1 MAMMTGRVLLVCALC
16 VLWCGAGEG
25 GAEINDETL
34 VGSQHLT
41 GVGEKF
47 PKGLPE
53 SGERAANSA
62 GHSLDKNN
70 EINSNL
76 QGRTV
81 TGTTTERVGK
91 KEGEDVGDNDGL
103 EEEEEEAETDVGD
116 VEPEEE
122 KDKSNGKEDTPQ
134 AGKPESSSKEVAGT
148 IPTASGL
155 SGAGGGSPSG
165 VDVGGSSGSPNGSED
180 SNLEVPG
187 PAVKS
192 SPSLPNAAGGG
203 LQNPDIVLSSQKNN
217 FSETGVHS
225 GTTLPTPSLPKP
237 QAPAMPK
244 PKAEEQSSTEQGT
257 EDSPVTEEVTV
268 GKENL
273 QNTVETGIPS
283 RALSAASKPPVQQP
297 TPLLTQSPAAPLPE
311 RSAPAPSEEK
321 STAPSFSAGE
331 GSRTATNVAQNSK
344 EEKNEKMPSETETE
358 SNAVEQPSGNDV
370 AEHDS
375 PARTTASPIPAS
387 GTADTQRNA
396 DADNSNAQALK
407 SEGTHENSE
416 TVYTNLASTAGDAAT
431 ETEKALAD
439 AKTNDT
445 TRGDS
450 DGSTAVSHTT
460 SPLLLL
466 LLVACA
472 AAAAV
477 VAA

>member
-1 MAMMTGRVLLVCALC
+1 MAMMMTGRVLLVCALC
-16 VLWCGAGEG
+16 VLWCVTAGGRCDGGETAGSGSGGGPRPGSKQLETSPQDTQGPKDEARSLEG
-25 GAEINDETL
+25 KELLTSSEDEAEEHDE
-34 VGSQHLT
+34 
-41 GVGEKF
+41 E
-47 PKGLPE
+47 
-53 SGERAANSA
+53 
-62 GHSLDKNN
+62 
-70 EINSNL
+70 
-76 QGRTV
+76 
-81 TGTTTERVGK
+81 
-91 KEGEDVGDNDGL
+91 DND
-103 EEEEEEAETDVGD
+103 DDD

-122 KDKSNGKEDTPQ
+122 KEKSNGKEDTPQ
-134 AGKPESSSKEVAGT
+134 AGKPESSSKEVAAT

-155 SGAGGGSPSG
+155 GGAGGGSPSG
-165 VDVGGSSGSPNGSED
+165 GVGGSSGSPNGSED

-187 PAVKS
+187 PAVNS

-203 LQNPDIVLSSQKNN
+203 LQNTNIVLSSQKNN
-217 FSETGVHS
+217 FSEKGVHS
-225 GTTLPTPSLPKP
+225 GTTLPTPSPPKP
-237 QAPAMPK
+237 QAPALTQ

-257 EDSPVTEEVTV
+257 EDSPETEEVTV

-283 RALSAASKPPVQQP
+283 WSLSAASKPPVQQP

-311 RSAPAPSEEK
+311 RSAPAPPEEK

-344 EEKNEKMPSETETE
+344 EEKNEKMLPETETE
-358 SNAVEQPSGNDV
+358 SKAVEQPSGNDV
-370 AEHDS
+370 AEQDS

-387 GTADTQRNA
+387 GTADAQRNA

-431 ETEKALAD
+431 QTEKALAD

-450 DGSTAVSHTT
+450 DSSTAVSQTT
-460 SPLLLL
+460 SPLLL

>member
-1 MAMMTGRVLLVCALC
+1 MVLMTGRVLLVCALC
-16 VLWCGAGEG
+16 VLWCVTPGGRCDGGETAGSGSG
-25 GAEINDETL
+25 G
-34 VGSQHLT
+34 G
-41 GVGEKF
+41 
-47 PKGLPE
+47 PRPE
-53 SGERAANSA
+53 SKQLETSP
-62 GHSLDKNN
+62 
-70 EINSNL
+70 
-76 QGRTV
+76 QGTQGPKDEARSV
-81 TGTTTERVGK
+81 EE
-91 KEGEDVGDNDGL
+91 KELLTSSEDEAEEHDEEDNVGDD
-103 EEEEEEAETDVGD
+103 EEEEEKE
-116 VEPEEE
+116 
-122 KDKSNGKEDTPQ
+122 KSNEKKDTPQ
-134 AGKPESSSKEVAGT
+134 AGKPESSSKEAAAT

-155 SGAGGGSPSG
+155 RGAGGGSPSG
-165 VDVGGSSGSPNGSED
+165 DVGGSSGSPNGSED
-180 SNLEVPG
+180 SNLEAPG

-192 SPSLPNAAGGG
+192 PPTLPNAAGGG
-203 LQNPDIVLSSQKNN
+203 LQNPDGVLSSQKNN
-217 FSETGVHS
+217 FSEKGVHS
-225 GTTLPTPSLPKP
+225 GTPLPTPSLPKS

-257 EDSPVTEEVTV
+257 EDSPETEEVTV
-268 GKENL
+268 GKENV
-273 QNTVETGIPS
+273 QNTVETGSPS
-283 RALSAASKPPVQQP
+283 RSLSAASKPPVQQP

-321 STAPSFSAGE
+321 STAPRVSAGE

-358 SNAVEQPSGNDV
+358 SKAVEQPSGNDV
-370 AEHDS
+370 AEQDS

-387 GTADTQRNA
+387 GTADAQRNA

-407 SEGTHENSE
+407 SEGKHENSE

-450 DGSTAVSHTT
+450 DGSTAVSQTT

-472 AAAAV
+472 AAAAA

>member
-1 MAMMTGRVLLVCALC
+1 MAMMMTGRVLLVCALC

-25 GAEINDETL
+25 GAEMNDETL

-41 GVGEKF
+41 GVGEKV

-103 EEEEEEAETDVGD
+103 EEEEEEEEDD
-116 VEPEEE
+116 DDDDDDDEE
-122 KDKSNGKEDTPQ
+122 KEKSNEKEDTPQ
-134 AGKPESSSKEVAGT
+134 AGKPESSSKEVAAT

-155 SGAGGGSPSG
+155 GGAGGGSPSG
-165 VDVGGSSGSPNGSED
+165 GVGGSSGSPNGSGD
-180 SNLEVPG
+180 SNLEVPD
-187 PAVKS
+187 PAVNS
-192 SPSLPNAAGGG
+192 SPPLSNAAGGG
-203 LQNPDIVLSSQKNN
+203 LQNPDGALPSQKNI
-217 FSETGVHS
+217 FSVTGVHS
-225 GTTLPTPSLPKP
+225 GTTPLTPSLPKP
-237 QAPAMPK
+237 QAPALTQ

-257 EDSPVTEEVTV
+257 EDSPDTEEVTTV
-268 GKENL
+268 KENV

-283 RALSAASKPPVQQP
+283 RASSAASKPPVQQP

-311 RSAPAPSEEK
+311 RSALAPPEEK
-321 STAPSFSAGE
+321 STAPRVSAGE

-344 EEKNEKMPSETETE
+344 EEKNEKMLPETETE
-358 SNAVEQPSGNDV
+358 SKAVEQPSGNDV
-370 AEHDS
+370 AEQDS

-387 GTADTQRNA
+387 GTADAQRNA

-407 SEGTHENSE
+407 SEGKHENSE
-416 TVYTNLASTAGDAAT
+416 TVYTNFASTAGDAAT
-431 ETEKALAD
+431 QTEKALAD
-439 AKTNDT
+439 AQTNDT

-450 DGSTAVSHTT
+450 DSSTAASQTT

>member
-1 MAMMTGRVLLVCALC
+1 MAMMMAGRVLLVCALC
-16 VLWCGAGEG
+16 VLWCGAGGRCDAGETAGSGSG
-25 GAEINDETL
+25 G
-34 VGSQHLT
+34 GS
-41 GVGEKF
+41 
-47 PKGLPE
+47 LPE
-53 SGERAANSA
+53 SKQLETSP
-62 GHSLDKNN
+62 
-70 EINSNL
+70 
-76 QGRTV
+76 QGTQGPKDEARSVEEKKPV
-81 TGTTTERVGK
+81 TSS
-91 KEGEDVGDNDGL
+91 EDESEEDDEEDND
-103 EEEEEEAETDVGD
+103 
-116 VEPEEE
+116 EPEEE
-122 KDKSNGKEDTPQ
+122 KEKSKEKEDAQQTR
-134 AGKPESSSKEVAGT
+134 KSKSSSKEVAAT

-155 SGAGGGSPSG
+155 GGAGGGSPSG

-187 PAVKS
+187 PAVNS
-192 SPSLPNAAGGG
+192 SPPLPNAAGGG

-217 FSETGVHS
+217 FSETGVDS
-225 GTTLPTPSLPKP
+225 GTTLPTPSPPKP

-257 EDSPVTEEVTV
+257 EDSPDTEEVTTV
-268 GKENL
+268 KENL
-273 QNTVETGIPS
+273 QNTVETGSPS

-321 STAPSFSAGE
+321 STAPRVSAGE

-344 EEKNEKMPSETETE
+344 EEKNEKMLPETETE
-358 SNAVEQPSGNDV
+358 SKAVEQPSGNNV
-370 AEHDS
+370 AEQDS
-375 PARTTASPIPAS
+375 PARTTASLIPTS
-387 GTADTQRNA
+387 GTADAQRNA
-396 DADNSNAQALK
+396 DAGNSNAQALK
-407 SEGTHENSE
+407 SEGKHENSE

-431 ETEKALAD
+431 QTEKALAD

-450 DGSTAVSHTT
+450 DGSTAVSQTT

>member
-1 MAMMTGRVLLVCALC
+1 MATMMTGRVLLVCALC
-16 VLWCGAGEG
+16 VLWCGTAGGKCTEVGKAPAG
-25 GAEINDETL
+25 GAGG
-34 VGSQHLT
+34 GS
-41 GVGEKF
+41 GVGEKP
-47 PKGLPE
+47 PKELPE
-53 SGERAANSA
+53 PGERGPDSA
-62 GHSLDKNN
+62 GLSLNKNN

-76 QGRTV
+76 QGGTV

-91 KEGEDVGDNDGL
+91 KKEEDVGDNDGL

-116 VEPEEE
+116 DEEEEEE
-122 KDKSNGKEDTPQ
+122 KSNEKEDTPQ

-155 SGAGGGSPSG
+155 GGAGGGSPSG
-165 VDVGGSSGSPNGSED
+165 GVGGSSGSPNGSED

-192 SPSLPNAAGGG
+192 PPSLPNAAGGG

-225 GTTLPTPSLPKP
+225 GTTLPTPSPPKP
-237 QAPAMPK
+237 QAPAITQ

-257 EDSPVTEEVTV
+257 EGGPETEEVTAV
-268 GKENL
+268 KEKV
-273 QNTVETGIPS
+273 QNTVETGSTS
-283 RALSAASKPPVQQP
+283 RASSAASKPPVQQP
-297 TPLLTQSPAAPLPE
+297 TPLLTQSPAAPSPE

-321 STAPSFSAGE
+321 SAAPSFSAGE

-344 EEKNEKMPSETETE
+344 EEKNEKMPSETEAE

-375 PARTTASPIPAS
+375 PARTTASPIPTS

-416 TVYTNLASTAGDAAT
+416 TDYTNLASTAGDAAT
-431 ETEKALAD
+431 QTEKALAD
-439 AKTNDT
+439 AKTNNT
-445 TRGDS
+445 TPGDS

-466 LLVACA
+466 LVVACA